1 MIFIQVILGIYLSI
15 ADITVPTVIHGH
27 TFLTSVMLIIF
38 TGIAADLLFLFSFIM
53 SIKKDYYVVIPE
65 EGERI
70 SRKKVKHLLLQAKG
84 ISARKNVR
92 NPEILFNT
100 IIISLETTI
109 KYYDKIQKNREDNI
123 LLNDLE
129 RSLIQVHEKR
139 GKMYDSR
146 ALRSYKKS
154 MLDHAQNEWNLAKID
169 FQLCLELNKLGS
181 YSLEDCEQRIL
192 NIKGKLKKLELESI
206 LFETNKELK
215 QLKTK
220 RQSVKKDLTR
230 AIEALNN
237 IILAYSKAK
246 EKAGH
251 SDEFKDIKEKL
262 EKNTQYY
269 DVLLN
274 FAFDASELTEREKY
288 SNLLLSEENWPEEFS
303 DYKSYVYRN
312 LALIE
317 REKGNTEAAEQILK
331 EGIKIFKEEGQAESL
346 KATLNLMGLIGKPAP
361 EILAKKWLN
370 SRAIKVNR
378 LKGKVVIVDFWATW
392 CSPCRAVIPNLVEL
406 YEEKKNEGLVILGYT
421 RFYGQYRDDIQNL
434 GKVEPKKELEKVK
447 EFLERFKIKYP
458 VAIAEDKTGFEKYFI
473 KGIPTLV
480 FIDKNGNIADF
491 KIGSGNKGYVKS
503 RVEELLYGTKRTSS

>member
-1 MIFIQVILGIYLSI
+1 MKIFIVLLSLILLVISCNGVKHDPKAEQMNAAYLSI
-15 ADITVPTVIHGH
+15 N
-27 TFLTSVMLIIF
+27 LKYKELM
-38 TGIAADLLFLFSFIM
+38 
-53 SIKKDYYVVIPE
+53 K
-65 EGERI
+65 
-70 SRKKVKHLLLQAKG
+70 
-84 ISARKNVR
+84 SA
-92 NPEILFNT
+92 ESD
-100 IIISLETTI
+100 SLY
-109 KYYDKIQKNREDNI
+109 K
-123 LLNDLE
+123 
-129 RSLIQVHEKR
+129 
-139 GKMYDSR
+139 
-146 ALRSYKKS
+146 ALK
-154 MLDHAQNEWNLAKID
+154 
-169 FQLCLELNKLGS
+169 
-181 YSLEDCEQRIL
+181 EQRIEDW
-192 NIKGKLKKLELESI
+192 EL
-206 LFETNKELK
+206 LLDK
-215 QLKTK
+215 
-220 RQSVKKDLTR
+220 
-230 AIEALNN
+230 
-237 IILAYSKAK
+237 YSK
-246 EKAGH
+246 EKATEQMELVR
-251 SDEFKDIKEKL
+251 SQVLIDLDKLDEALAKLEEIIAKNRDDVHLALFQKVRVMQQTKRIDEAVPIFKDIKEKL

-447 EFLERFKIKYP
+447 EFLERFKIEYP

-480 FIDKNGNIADF
+480 FGCDPYD
-491 KIGSGNKGYVKS
+491 S
-503 RVEELLYGTKRTSS
+503 REVTSETIRARISEFLTQVVL